1 MICHYW
7 FFNHGFKFK
16 DSAFDGCHDLTILS
30 LNISKITI
38 ITVKYVDCHCIIHN
52 ISKSAAISLLKNLCL
67 KLVGI
72 YKNVYPKIQYQKSI
86 MQLSF

>member
-30 LNISKITI
+30 LNISNVTI
-38 ITVKYVDCHCIIHN
+38 ITVKYVDYRCIIHN
-52 ISKSAAISLLKNLCL
+52 ISKSAAINLFKTSVLKAR
-67 KLVGI
+67 GYI
-72 YKNVYPKIQYQKSI
+72 
-86 MQLSF
+86 